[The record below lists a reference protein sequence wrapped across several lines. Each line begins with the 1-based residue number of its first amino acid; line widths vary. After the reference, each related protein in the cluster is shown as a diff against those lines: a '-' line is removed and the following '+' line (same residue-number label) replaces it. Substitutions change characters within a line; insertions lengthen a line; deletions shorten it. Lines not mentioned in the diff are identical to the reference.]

1 MGSFASGVAIPTHV
15 INDSHPEHTQGL
27 NETSNMMHASK
38 SASVAVAQ
46 PEQPQ
51 LTRMSSSATVAYA
64 NIAAGGGIWQEALC
78 SVAIEVLNQAQPPET
93 FAAAGGAD
101 KATID
106 AVRDATGNVAYQS
119 NLPKGEA
126 SEADDVGD
134 ELSEPQIVAGGSSIA
149 HDL

>member
-27 NETSNMMHASK
+27 NETSDRMQATK
-38 SASVAVAQ
+38 ATSVAVAQ

-51 LTRMSSSATVAYA
+51 LNQMSSSTTVAYA
-64 NIAAGGGIWQEALC
+64 NIAAGGGIWQEAPC
-78 SVAIEVLNQAQPPET
+78 SVAAEVLNKAPPRET

-101 KATID
+101 KAID
-106 AVRDATGNVAYQS
+106 AVRNATGNVAYQS

-126 SEADDVGD
+126 SEADDMGD
-134 ELSEPQIVAGGSSIA
+134 ELFEPQIVAGGSTIA
-149 HDL
+149 LDL